1 MKINW
6 NIVKLLVLLIA
17 VVGLYAFSNK
27 RNNHKTI
34 AELDIKF
41 ADGENLYVTTGMV
54 NKLLIQKFNGFEIVP
69 KENLVLNTMEKAL
82 EANEMVKNAQVYLTV
97 NGKLTTK
104 IVQRNPIG
112 RVEGSTIFYLDD
124 EGKRMPL
131 SPNHSARVPVITGN
145 ITGKSLEDVHIIL
158 NHINGD
164 DFLRK
169 NVIGIQVLNNNKYQL
184 KFRTENFAVNIGKAE
199 ALEQKFNKF
208 KAFYV
213 KGTKDK
219 SLDKFSLVS
228 LEYNN
233 QVVCTK
239 I

>member
-169 NVIGIQVLNNNKYQL
+169 NVIGIQVLNNNK
-184 KFRTENFAVNIGKAE
+184 
-199 ALEQKFNKF
+199 
-208 KAFYV
+208 
-213 KGTKDK
+213 
-219 SLDKFSLVS
+219 
-228 LEYNN
+228 
-233 QVVCTK
+233 
-239 I
+239 